1 MTIDWNAPITGAYC
15 ERTDPG
21 FWGEPLNATSSLL
34 VVVVSLLAFIH
45 VMRTRSVSPGLSA
58 LMVLAV
64 AIGVGSFLWHTF
76 ATRWAELA
84 DVLPIWGFVALY
96 GAAVLRNSLRPPFA
110 LPLAIVA
117 GLLVFSAGMALSLRD
132 TQMVGDTV
140 SGSTQ
145 YLPAL
150 FVVLATG
157 RAVWKEKH
165 PSFRLILL
173 AAALFVLSFVFR
185 SLDLPLCSVFPTGTH
200 FLWHVSN
207 CLAFGVLLT
216 ALIRYP
222 LGGDGVSQKRS

>member
-15 ERTDPG
+15 ERTLPG
-21 FWGEPLNATSSLL
+21 VWGEPLNAASSLL
-34 VVVVSLLAFIH
+34 VVVVSVMAFVH
-45 VMRTRSVSPGLSA
+45 VMRTRSVSPGLCA
-58 LMVLAV
+58 LMALAV

-96 GAAVLRNSLRPPFA
+96 GAAVLRNSLRTPSA
-110 LPLAIVA
+110 LPLAIAA
-117 GLLVFSAGMALSLRD
+117 GILVFSAGMALSLRD
-132 TQMVGDTV
+132 TQMVDDTV

-157 RAVWKEKH
+157 RAVWREKH
-165 PSFRLILL
+165 PSLRLILL
-173 AAALFVLSFVFR
+173 AAAIFVLSFLFR

-200 FLWHVSN
+200 FLWHASN

-222 LGGDGVSQKRS
+222 MGGNGLSRKSS